1 MANKL
6 KEMKQTH
13 GVVEKRDISTYR
25 NLDDIL
31 GNTGT
36 SKYGTL
42 DENEYV
48 AKIQAMNK
56 SDLQAHAVETAS
68 LIPIDDREQLEN
80 RLIREFKIHAIQYT
94 APRPQVR
101 NLIAS
106 TPKQKAKLKK
116 ALDIMS
122 AGR

>member
-13 GVVEKRDISTYR
+13 GMVEKRDISTYR

-31 GNTGT
+31 GDTGT
-36 SKYGTL
+36 DKYGTL
-42 DENEYV
+42 DEKEYL
-48 AKIQAMNK
+48 AQIQTMNK
-56 SDLQAHAVETAS
+56 SDLQAHAVSCS

-94 APRPQVR
+94 APRPKVR
-101 NLIAS
+101 NILAS
-106 TPKQKAKLKK
+106 TPKQKAKLKR